1 MARQL
6 AQLREIPLASV
17 SALDLP
23 TLKIQT
29 DEDVDTWRQSRS
41 YQDYAIFLRRLNE
54 SVVGR
59 DIPTTDTSPSEATRK
74 IIALLDSLDAW
85 IDEIPPQVSPQRFG
99 NLAFR
104 TWGRRL
110 EEESDALLGKLLPP
124 AYAAV
129 IPQVK
134 PYLLTSFGS
143 FGRMDYGTG
152 HETSFALFL
161 LCLALTRFLHPV
173 PDEERSIVLTVFP
186 RYLRLCWRLQD
197 IYRLEPA
204 GSHGVWGLDDSSFL
218 GYVFGSG
225 QLRDQTDIPVS
236 AVLHPPL
243 PATNLY
249 FMSITRIHQVKH
261 GPFHEHSSQLHSIAT
276 GVPNWAKV
284 NSGLFKMYEAEVLL
298 KRVVVQ
304 HIPLGGLLQWDEANA
319 TSMSAPTATTT
330 VDTLGATRAPWAS
343 STPAPSTANVSSWYS
358 NSLPAVAPRGS
369 GPSPRAMGASST
381 PAATADAP
389 GATRAPW
396 ASSAPA
402 PGTTVSS
409 WYSSPAAA
417 PQGSGAKA
425 IGSPGG
431 PTSIPAPTADAPG
444 ATRAPWASSTPAPAP
459 GTTVSSW
466 YSNPLPAVTPR
477 SSGPRAP
484 LNPPEL

>member
-6 AQLREIPLASV
+6 SHLREIPLADV
-17 SALDLP
+17 PALKFP

-29 DEDVDTWRQSRS
+29 DEDVEIWQRSRS

-59 DIPTTDTSPSEATRK
+59 DIPTTSSFPSEAIKR
-74 IIALLDSLDAW
+74 IILLLDALDAW
-85 IDEIPPQVSPQRFG
+85 IDEIPAQVSPQRFG

-110 EEESDALLGKLLPP
+110 EEESDALLGSLLP
-124 AYAAV
+124 ANYAAV

-134 PYLLTSFGS
+134 PYFLTSFGS

-161 LCLALTRFLHPV
+161 LCLTLTRFLRPA

-197 IYRLEPA
+197 VYKLEPA

-218 GYVFGSG
+218 GYIFGSG
-225 QLRDQTDIPVS
+225 QLRDQTQIPVS

-243 PATNLY
+243 PDTNLY
-249 FMSITRIHQVKH
+249 FMSIMRIHQVKH

-276 GVPNWAKV
+276 GVPNWGKV
-284 NSGLFKMYEAEVLL
+284 NSGLFKMYEAEVLG

-304 HIPLGGLLQWDEANA
+304 HIPLGGLLQWDDVPPPREA
-319 TSMSAPTATTT
+319 P
-330 VDTLGATRAPWAS
+330 
-343 STPAPSTANVSSWYS
+343 PAPSRVVDT
-358 NSLPAVAPRGS
+358 
-369 GPSPRAMGASST
+369 
-381 PAATADAP
+381 P

-396 ASSAPA
+396 ASPISSQNAPVA
-402 PGTTVSS
+402 S
-409 WYSSPAAA
+409 WYSTPLPAIN
-417 PQGSGAKA
+417 QRF
-425 IGSPGG
+425 
-431 PTSIPAPTADAPG
+431 T
-444 ATRAPWASSTPAPAP
+444 ATRAPGPSGRLPPNTPMGPPPAP
-459 GTTVSSW
+459 
-466 YSNPLPAVTPR
+466 
-477 SSGPRAP
+477 
-484 LNPPEL
+484 